1 MSMRG
6 AVNLSV
12 VTLVTQVLRSYLCCV
27 SVTQQKLSQELD
39 FFVLSSHS
47 CSLQQKTNLNQM

>member
-1 MSMRG
+1 MRG

-12 VTLVTQVLRSYLCCV
+12 VTLVIQVLRSYLCCV
-27 SVTQQKLSQELD
+27 SITEQKLSQELD